1 MDGFRQVTSINVRFR
16 DLDMFGHVNNTVILT
31 YVETA
36 RIHYL
41 VNLDIRPK
49 QANWQDVA
57 FILAHISC
65 DFRKP
70 IFYGQRVE
78 VGSRITKIGRSSLR
92 MTHRVEVEGELA
104 AEVLDVLVHYDYP
117 AGRSIPVSA
126 EMRAKISAFEQVDFD
141 IEENVAVT

>member
-1 MDGFRQVTSINVRFR
+1 MDGFHQVTPIDVRFR

-31 YVETA
+31 YAETA

-41 VNLDIRPK
+41 VNLDIRPQ

-70 IFYGQRVE
+70 IFYGQQVE
-78 VGSRITKIGRSSLR
+78 VGTRITKIGRTSLR
-92 MTHRVEVEGELA
+92 MAHRIEADGELA
-104 AEVLDVLVHYDYP
+104 AEVFDVLVHYDYP
-117 AGRSIPVSA
+117 AGRSIVVSDQ
-126 EMRAKISAFEQVDFD
+126 MRTKISAFEQKDFAVEK
-141 IEENVAVT
+141 IAVT

>member
-1 MDGFRQVTSINVRFR
+1 MDGFRQVTPLNVRFR

-49 QANWQDVA
+49 QANWQDIA
-57 FILAHISC
+57 FILAHMSC

-70 IFYGQRVE
+70 IFYGQQVE
-78 VGSRITKIGRSSLR
+78 VGSRIAKIGRTSLH
-92 MTHRVEVEGELA
+92 MEHRVEADGELA
-104 AEVLDVLVHYDYP
+104 AEVVDVLVHYDYP
-117 AGRSIPVSA
+117 ASQSIAISA
-126 EMRAKISAFEQVDFD
+126 EMRAKISVFEQKDFAAAKST
-141 IEENVAVT
+141 VA